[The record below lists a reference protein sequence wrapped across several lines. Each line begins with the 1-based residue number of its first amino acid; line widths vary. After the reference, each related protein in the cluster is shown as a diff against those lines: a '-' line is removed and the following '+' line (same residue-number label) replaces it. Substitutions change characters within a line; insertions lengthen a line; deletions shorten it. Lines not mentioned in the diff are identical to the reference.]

1 MRRFKALLGA
11 VAVLVAACGDT
22 AATPEAT
29 PSTAPTTTTA
39 APTTTT
45 AAPTTTTAAPTTT
58 TTAVAGFPVTIPAD
72 NGDVT
77 IEARPER
84 IVSLSSTHT
93 EVLYAIGAGARIVA
107 TDLTSNHPAAAN
119 ETPKLDSFNFNVEE
133 VAGFDPDLVILA
145 FDFQGE
151 SEQLAALGIAH
162 LVLGPPSDVGGMLD
176 QIVAVGRA
184 TGDEDEAVDLASDL
198 ADRMDAIVARAG
210 GVAGVSFFHEVDETL
225 YSTTSASFLGDVY
238 ARLGLVNIADE
249 ADPGNPFP
257 QLSPEFIIAADP
269 EIVFLGDAGFGVTPA
284 SVADR
289 PGWDVL
295 SAVVA
300 GNVYPLDADI
310 AGRWGPRTVDLM
322 GQILEFAEEAVS

>member
-1 MRRFKALLGA
+1 MRRFPALLA
-11 VAVLVAACGDT
+11 ATALLAAACGDT
-22 AATPEAT
+22 AATPGL
-29 PSTAPTTTTA
+29 APTA
-39 APTTTT
+39 APTTT
-45 AAPTTTTAAPTTT
+45 AATTTTAAMMPG
-58 TTAVAGFPVTIPAD
+58 ASFPATISAD
-72 NGDVT
+72 NGHVT
-77 IEARPER
+77 IDVRPER

-93 EVLYAIGAGARIVA
+93 EVLYAIGAGGRIVA

-151 SEQLAALGIAH
+151 SEQLSALGIAH
-162 LVLGPPSDVGGMLD
+162 LVLGPPSDVDGMLE

-184 TGDEDEAVDLASDL
+184 TGNEDEAVDLVDDL
-198 ADRMDAIVARAG
+198 AERIDGIVAEAG
-210 GVAGVSFFHEVDETL
+210 DVAGVSFFHEVDETL

-257 QLSPEFIIAADP
+257 QLSPEYIIATDP
-269 EIVFLGDAGFGVTPA
+269 EIVFLGDAGFGVTPE

-295 SAVVA
+295 TAVMA
-300 GNVYPLDADI
+300 GNVFPLDADV

-322 GQILEFAEEAVS
+322 GQILEFAEETVS